1 MSNFDELKAS
11 FSEKIWNAWI
21 RRLVNYKK
29 NYGDLFIQSSY
40 ITGDGYKLGAWVL
53 YQRTHKDKLSAER
66 FNQLDNLE
74 GWVWSVHS
82 SKWDVQ
88 FKKLQAFTN
97 ENGDC
102 KLPYD
107 WSVHDRYIQLRSW
120 FTKQRSSKQ
129 KLTQDQIK
137 KLESLIGWTWH
148 EKN

>member
-1 MSNFDELKAS
+1 VNNIKVSQSD
-11 FSEKIWNAWI
+11 ITWNAWI

-29 NYGDLFIQSSY
+29 NYGDLLIPSSY
-40 ITGDGYKLGAWVL
+40 ITGDGYKLGNWVV
-53 YQRTHKDKLSAER
+53 YQRAHKDKLSIER

-88 FKKLQAFTN
+88 FKKLQTYTN

-102 KLPYD
+102 KLPSD
-107 WSVHDRYIQLRSW
+107 WSVHDRYIQLRYWVS
-120 FTKQRSSKQ
+120 KQRTNKT
-129 KLTQDQIK
+129 KLSLDQIK
-137 KLESLIGWTWH
+137 KLESLRGWTWH